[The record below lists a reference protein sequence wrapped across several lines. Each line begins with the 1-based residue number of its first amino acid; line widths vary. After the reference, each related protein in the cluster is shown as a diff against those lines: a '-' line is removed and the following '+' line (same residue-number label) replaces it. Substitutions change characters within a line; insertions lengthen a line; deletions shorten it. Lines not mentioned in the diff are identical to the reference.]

1 MKFFGDWE
9 RSEYVNGETQEV
21 KDNQMPSSIHP
32 FSAELLPKVEKK
44 KFEYQEKHVFLRYW
58 SKYPIS

>member
-44 KFEYQEKHVFLRYW
+44 NLNTKKSMSF
-58 SKYPIS
+58 